1 MRGCIKDDTWPCM
14 ATNFIFDPCVST
26 FNQEAMHFRV
36 KFDSRHVSCFRFVN
50 GKTLMVVVN
59 LLVCSHCEPYD
70 TLNFNPF
77 RRFGM

>member
-36 KFDSRHVSCFRFVN
+36 KFDLRHVSCFRFVN
-50 GKTLMVVVN
+50 GKL
-59 LLVCSHCEPYD
+59 
-70 TLNFNPF
+70 
-77 RRFGM
+77 